1 MLELLR
7 AHYDY
12 GDWAM
17 AKILDAAEGLA
28 PDDWAGARGP
38 GLRSIR
44 DTFVHILDTQDG
56 YRLWWDGS
64 MGALEAYA
72 HLQDPSRFP
81 GVEAARAE
89 WGRVHAAT
97 MAFLS
102 GLVEDD
108 MQRVYRAEMPNGGV
122 FSPKLWQMLSHVAA
136 HGMQHR
142 SELAVMLS
150 AVGRSP
156 GELDQLF
163 YFNPWESA
171 PPA

>member
-7 AHYDY
+7 AHYAY

-17 AKILDAAEGLA
+17 AKILDAAEGVA

-44 DTFVHILDTQDG
+44 DTFVHIVDTQDG

-72 HLQDPSRFP
+72 HRQDPSRFP
-81 GVEAARAE
+81 GVTAVRDERI
-89 WGRVHAAT
+89 RVHAAT
-97 MAFLS
+97 MAFLD
-102 GLVEDD
+102 GLAETDVL
-108 MQRVYRAEMPNGGV
+108 RIYRAEMPNGGV
-122 FSPKLWQMLSHVAA
+122 FIPKLWQMLSHVAA
-136 HGMQHR
+136 HGVQHR
-142 SELAVMLS
+142 SELAAMLS
-150 AVGRSP
+150 ALGRSP
-156 GELDQLF
+156 GNLDQLF
-163 YFNPWESA
+163 FFNPWEST